1 MCGSYGGGRGGK
13 DFEGANFRIG
23 FGGSGLGRALLVHP
37 ARERGCGRLE
47 WPVLDRN
54 EPAIGF
60 YERVDGLSLD
70 RRSAR
75 PASIPLPGGEPPL
88 KDSTPSR
95 NVMLP
100 AIMELPEGYT
110 TRAPTRE
117 DAEVV
122 AALIS
127 DCQIADTGVS
137 DMSVEVLLDD
147 WHTLDLAE
155 DAVAVIAQN
164 GAIASYADVF
174 NRSFVIV
181 SIYGY
186 VHPDY
191 REVGLGSYLVA
202 WGERWT
208 RDHTPQAQQNARVVV
223 QHYINSANKAGR
235 RLLEN
240 SGYTPLRGIYVMETT
255 LDDPPPPPHWP
266 ADISVRTFVPGQD
279 ERAVY
284 EAVEDAFR
292 DLWGRPRNPF
302 ERFVRMTQTESFDPS
317 LWFLAT
323 DGDEIAGL
331 TLCKTLAGE
340 GWVDV
345 VGVRRPWRNR
355 GLGLALLRHA
365 FTEYHRRGTRKVS
378 LSVDAESI
386 TGAPRLYGRAG
397 MRVRESYIIHLK
409 ELRPGVDLSVRS

>member
-1 MCGSYGGGRGGK
+1 
-13 DFEGANFRIG
+13 
-23 FGGSGLGRALLVHP
+23 
-37 ARERGCGRLE
+37 
-47 WPVLDRN
+47 
-54 EPAIGF
+54 
-60 YERVDGLSLD
+60 
-70 RRSAR
+70 
-75 PASIPLPGGEPPL
+75 
-88 KDSTPSR
+88 
-95 NVMLP
+95 
-100 AIMELPEGYT
+100 MELPEGYT
-110 TRAPTRE
+110 TREPARE
-117 DAEVV
+117 DAEAV

-127 DCQIADTGVS
+127 ACQIADTGAS
-137 DMSVEVLLDD
+137 DMSLEEMLDD
-147 WHTLDLAE
+147 WHTLDLDE
-155 DAVAVIAQN
+155 EAVILTSPD
-164 GAIASYADVF
+164 GRIAAYADVF

-191 REVGLGSYLVA
+191 REVGLGTYLVA

-208 RDHTPQAQQNARVVV
+208 RDRMPQAPGNARVVV
-223 QHYINSANKAGR
+223 QHYINSANEGAR
-235 RLLEN
+235 RLLEG
-240 SGYTPLRGIYVMETT
+240 SGYTPVRGIYVMETK
-255 LDDPPPPPHWP
+255 LDEAPPLPHWP
-266 ADISVRTFVPGQD
+266 TGISVRTFVPGKD
-279 ERAVY
+279 ERTVY

-302 ERFVRMTQTESFDPS
+302 ERFVRETQKESFDPS

-323 DGDEIAGL
+323 TGDEIAGL

-365 FTEYHRRGTRKVS
+365 FTEYYRRGTHKVS

-397 MRVRESYIIHLK
+397 MRVKESYAIYLK
-409 ELRPGVDLSVRS
+409 ELRQGVDISVRS

>member
-1 MCGSYGGGRGGK
+1 MMG
-13 DFEGANFRIG
+13 
-23 FGGSGLGRALLVHP
+23 
-37 ARERGCGRLE
+37 
-47 WPVLDRN
+47 
-54 EPAIGF
+54 
-60 YERVDGLSLD
+60 
-70 RRSAR
+70 
-75 PASIPLPGGEPPL
+75 
-88 KDSTPSR
+88 
-95 NVMLP
+95 
-100 AIMELPEGYT
+100 LPERYT
-110 TRAPTRE
+110 ARAPAHE
-117 DAEVV
+117 DAEAV

-127 DCQIADTGVS
+127 ACQIADTGAS
-137 DMSVEVLLDD
+137 DMSLEELLDD
-147 WHTLDLAE
+147 WHPLDLTE
-155 DAVAVIAQN
+155 EAVLVVAPDGRIA
-164 GAIASYADVF
+164 AYADVF

-208 RDHTPQAQQNARVVV
+208 RDHMPQAQQNARVVV
-223 QHYINSANKAGR
+223 QHYINSANQAGR
-235 RLLEN
+235 RLLES
-240 SGYTPLRGIYVMETT
+240 SGYTPVRGIYVMETT
-255 LDDPPPPPHWP
+255 LDKSPPLPDWP
-266 ADISVRTFVPGQD
+266 TDISVRTFVPGRD

-284 EAVEDAFR
+284 EAVEDAFK
-292 DLWGRPRNPF
+292 DLWSRPRNPF
-302 ERFVRMTQTESFDPS
+302 ERFVRETQKESFDPS

-331 TLCKTLAGE
+331 ALCKTLAGE

-365 FTEYHRRGTRKVS
+365 FTEYHRRGTHRVS

-386 TGAPRLYGRAG
+386 TGAPKLYGRAG

-409 ELRPGVDLSVRS
+409 VLRPGVDLGMRFDGD

>member
-1 MCGSYGGGRGGK
+1 LCAKFVAMMG
-13 DFEGANFRIG
+13 
-23 FGGSGLGRALLVHP
+23 
-37 ARERGCGRLE
+37 
-47 WPVLDRN
+47 
-54 EPAIGF
+54 
-60 YERVDGLSLD
+60 
-70 RRSAR
+70 
-75 PASIPLPGGEPPL
+75 
-88 KDSTPSR
+88 
-95 NVMLP
+95 
-100 AIMELPEGYT
+100 LPEGYT
-110 TRAPTRE
+110 TMAPRRE

-127 DCQIADTGVS
+127 ACQIADTGAS
-137 DMSVEVLLDD
+137 DMSVEEMLDD
-147 WHTLDLAE
+147 WHSLDLAE
-155 DAVAVIAQN
+155 EATIVTSPDGRTAA
-164 GAIASYADVF
+164 YADVF

-191 REVGLGSYLVA
+191 RGMGLGSYLVA

-208 RDHTPQAQQNARVVV
+208 RDHMPQAQENARVVV
-223 QHYINSANKAGR
+223 QHYSNSANEAAR

-255 LDDPPPPPHWP
+255 LDKPPPLPNWP
-266 ADISVRTFVPGQD
+266 ADISVRTFVPGRD

-302 ERFVRMTQTESFDPS
+302 ERFIRETEKESFDPS
-317 LWFLAT
+317 LWFLAVE
-323 DGDEIAGL
+323 GDEIAGI

-365 FTEYHRRGTRKVS
+365 LTEYHRRGTHGVS
-378 LSVDAESI
+378 LSVDAESV
-386 TGAPRLYGRAG
+386 TGAPRLYRRAG
-397 MRVRESYIIHLK
+397 MRVRESYVIHLK
-409 ELRPGVDLSVRS
+409 ELRPGLDLAMSLDED